1 MLLSG
6 RKKKLGL
13 IVAGALLAGCATL
26 ILWAFVLEPDSLV
39 VRETVIVIPQWPR
52 AFDRL
57 RIALIADLHVGSPHI
72 RIDKL
77 RQIVATINE
86 QQPDLILIA
95 GDFVIQDVMGGEFVE
110 PEAIASELKNLRAR
124 DGVIAVLGNHDWWY
138 DGDRITR
145 ALESAG
151 VRVLENDVAGIERDG
166 QRVWIA
172 GLADLWTRKPLI
184 TTTLAKI
191 NEPAPNVIV
200 LTHQPDIFPQIP
212 SGVLLTLAGHTHG
225 GQVNLPLLGRRVVPS
240 DFGERYAIGHV
251 EENGH
256 HLFVTPGIGTS
267 IIPVRFRVPPEISLI
282 TVTSTAPAK

>member
-1 MLLSG
+1 MFLSR
-6 RKKKLGL
+6 RKKIVL
-13 IVAGALLAGCATL
+13 ITLALLLKCGAGL
-26 ILWAFVLEPDSLV
+26 VLWAFFFEPDSLV
-39 VRETVIVIPQWPR
+39 VRETAIVIPRWPP
-52 AFDRL
+52 AFERL
-57 RIALIADLHVGSPHI
+57 RIVLIADLHVGSPHVKVE
-72 RIDKL
+72 KL
-77 RQIVATINE
+77 RQIVARINE
-86 QQPDLILIA
+86 QQPDLVLIA

-110 PEAIASELKNLRAR
+110 PEAIAGELKSLRAR

-151 VRVLENDVAGIERDG
+151 IRVLENDVAQIQRDG
-166 QRVWIA
+166 QSLWVA

-191 NEPAPNVIV
+191 HDPKATVIV
-200 LTHQPDIFPQIP
+200 LTHHPDIFTQIP
-212 SGVLLTLAGHTHG
+212 AGVPLTLAGHTHG

-240 DFGERYAIGHV
+240 EFGARFAIGHI

-267 IIPVRFRVPPEISLI
+267 IIPVRFRVPPEISVI
-282 TVTSTAPAK
+282 TVTSAATAK